1 MADAYTCGM
10 VLPRPM
16 ILRYLPAAL
25 AAAALL
31 AVVSPAQAQWK
42 WKDGRGQVH
51 VSDMPPPRDVPDK
64 DILQRP
70 GAVVKRQAAMAAS
83 AASAASAAGPVPK
96 ALLDP
101 ELEARR
107 AKAEAEQKAKAKADE
122 DRNTAIREENCR
134 KARGQLAALQTGQ
147 RIARITPQGERIIL
161 DDKGRD
167 EEAAIARR
175 VVETDCR

>member
-1 MADAYTCGM
+1 M
-10 VLPRPM
+10 VLPRPTT
-16 ILRYLPAAL
+16 LRCLYATL

-31 AVVSPAQAQWK
+31 VVASPAHAQWK

-83 AASAASAAGPVPK
+83 AASAASAAGTSPK
-96 ALLDP
+96 PMVDP

-107 AKAEAEQKAKAKADE
+107 AKAEADQKAKAKADDE
-122 DRNTAIREENCR
+122 RNAAIRDENCR
-134 KARGQLAALQTGQ
+134 KAKGQLAALQTGQ
-147 RIARITPQGERIIL
+147 RIARITPQGERVIL

-167 EEAAIARR
+167 EEAAVARR